1 MIRQWNRS
9 ALIFCLTLLPCV
21 KSLVHSIWA
30 IEPDNSAVGQRC
42 CCGHMYVLCV
52 KQIMLIEPPNKCQCS
67 NSEAHDL
74 GLKQGRIK
82 HHYPFYI
89 VRDDLLCAQVRNYDI
104 QITSVMVYIHLKKNT
119 NAPTWRDL
127 LYVTFIGCL
136 SLNL

>member
-1 MIRQWNRS
+1 MAHSYVRVCIVHMPHIVLYHTIRQWNRS

-30 IEPDNSAVGQRC
+30 IEPDDSAMGQRY

-67 NSEAHDL
+67 HSEVHHL

-89 VRDDLLCAQVRNYDI
+89 VRDDLQSCFLNVRNYDPF
-104 QITSVMVYIHLKKNT
+104 KKNT
-119 NAPTWRDL
+119 NAPT
-127 LYVTFIGCL
+127 
-136 SLNL
+136 

>member
-1 MIRQWNRS
+1 
-9 ALIFCLTLLPCV
+9 
-21 KSLVHSIWA
+21 
-30 IEPDNSAVGQRC
+30 
-42 CCGHMYVLCV
+42 MYVLCV

-67 NSEAHDL
+67 NSEAHHL

-89 VRDDLLCAQVRNYDI
+89 VRDVLQSCAQCSQLRHTNYFGHGDPF
-104 QITSVMVYIHLKKNT
+104 KKNT